1 MAMELKIISPAEDGY
16 VKAIEFNY
24 EELKSELERS
34 LEKYQNLAYTDETIQ
49 DAKKDRA
56 KLNKLKQALNAKK
69 LEIKS
74 RCLAPYE
81 TFESKIKELMGMV
94 EDPTKAIDSQVKGY
108 EERKR
113 QEKKARIEEFWNDAD
128 YDVKELVP
136 LARVFKDKWLNVSTT
151 MKSIETEITE
161 LLEKITSELALIE
174 ELNTEFEDQVV
185 RVYLQ
190 DFNVAKAM
198 SENKALLEQK
208 AKREELKRQRE
219 EAEAA
224 RKAEAERRAAE
235 AANEQPT
242 PTQQAAQEPQ
252 SLPVNAAPTQ
262 INQQSEEVI
271 PMDFRV
277 WATRDQLTELRSF
290 LNANGIKYG
299 RVPNEQAA

>member
-94 EDPTKAIDSQVKGY
+94 ENPTKAIDSQVKGY

-136 LARVFKDKWLNVSTT
+136 LARVFNDKWLNVSTT

-174 ELNTEFEDQVV
+174 DLNTEFEDQVV

-190 DFNVAKAM
+190 GFDIAKAYA
-198 SENKALLEQK
+198 ENTALLEQK

-219 EAEAA
+219 EAEAT
-224 RKAEAERRAAE
+224 RKAEAASA
-235 AANEQPT
+235 QPV
-242 PTQQAAQEPQ
+242 PTQQAAPEPQ
-252 SLPVNAAPTQ
+252 APPVNVAPAQ
-262 INQQSEEVI
+262 INQQSDEVI

-299 RVPNEQAA
+299 RVTNEQAA